1 VLLAYR
7 EINQELWRSYHR
19 GQVSSAFLAQE
30 RFRRLLAALGHDRR
44 RTRVLAETYLRALA
58 LRGDR
63 LPHSLRILRR
73 LRGRYRLAVVTN
85 GLERVQHARVR
96 AAGLAPL
103 LDAVVTSEGC
113 GFPKPDPRIVRAAL
127 HSLGVAARDAVL
139 VGDDPTTDGGAAR
152 RAGVR
157 FCWMDRT
164 GGAAN
169 GTRCWRRVT
178 SLAEVE
184 ALLSRGL

>member
-1 VLLAYR
+1 VLAAYR
-7 EINQELWRSYHR
+7 EINLELWARYRR
-19 GQVSSAFLAQE
+19 GQVTSTFLARE
-30 RFRRLLAALGHDRR
+30 RFRRLLACLDHDRR
-44 RTRVLAETYLRALA
+44 RAGLLAETYLRALA

-96 AAGLAPL
+96 AAGMAPL

-113 GFPKPDPRIVRAAL
+113 GFPKPDPRIVHAAL
-127 HSLGVAARDAVL
+127 ASVGVAARDAVL
-139 VGDDPTTDGGAAR
+139 VGDDPATDGGAAR

-164 GGAAN
+164 GAGAN
-169 GTRCWRRVT
+169 GMRCWRRVT
-178 SLAEVE
+178 SLVEVE
-184 ALLSRGL
+184 SLLARGL